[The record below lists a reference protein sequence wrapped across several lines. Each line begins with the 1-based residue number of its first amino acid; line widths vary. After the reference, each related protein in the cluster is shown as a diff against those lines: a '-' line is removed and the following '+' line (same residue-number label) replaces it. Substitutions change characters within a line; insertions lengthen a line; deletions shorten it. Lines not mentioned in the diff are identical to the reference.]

1 MPNQVSDSHAICF
14 ETGQDFGNIWDGNKN
29 SLHFFR
35 SRAQPHQRD
44 QAKQVSNILDQG
56 NRTFIGSVV
65 FVDIVGYSK
74 TSVSEQLALKDRF
87 QSLLADSLKDIGPEQ
102 RIILDTGDGAALSFL
117 GDPEDALFVSMHMRD
132 FLQRTYASLGL
143 PDNAAQEDIDIGPQG
158 DLSVRIGINLGPVKL
173 LRDINGHPN
182 IVGDGINVAQRI
194 MSFARPGQI
203 VVSRSYFDVVS
214 VISDE
219 YAKLF
224 KYEGSRTDKHVRE
237 HEIYVVGESVAAFD
251 QARAGMVDRA
261 AQTNPKVR
269 PPSAVATG
277 THPIASMD
285 AENAGEGAAP
295 FLKDRGKLTIAGGA
309 LGALVLALIVAAVM
323 KKSPEPA
330 KADPTSANVVQSA
343 LPPPAALSTPPAV
356 VDTIA
361 TAPVKPGE
369 VAATSGAP
377 PANVSATIAPANPLA
392 DPAKTPPDATKI
404 AKPAVTKD
412 TPADAA
418 KAAMP
423 KSPEMGTVSLR
434 IDPWGDVFVN
444 GRAIG
449 ASPPLK
455 QHKLA
460 PGKYKIEVKNGT
472 FTPYVTNI
480 EVKAKDE
487 VAVKYRFQ

>member
-1 MPNQVSDSHAICF
+1 MR
-14 ETGQDFGNIWDGNKN
+14 
-29 SLHFFR
+29 FFR
-35 SRAQPHQRD
+35 RTAQSHQQD

-74 TSVSEQLALKDRF
+74 TSVSEQLVLKDRF
-87 QSLLADSLKDIGPEQ
+87 QSLLADSLKDITPDQ
-102 RIILDTGDGAALSFL
+102 RIILDTGDGAAMSFL
-117 GDPEDALFVSMHMRD
+117 GDPEDALFVSLHMRD

-143 PDNAAQEDIDIGPQG
+143 PENAAQEDIDIGPQG

-237 HEIYVVGESVAAFD
+237 HEIYIVGESVAAFD
-251 QARAGMVDRA
+251 QARAGMADRA
-261 AQTNPKVR
+261 AQTNPKATT
-269 PPSAVATG
+269 PPAVATG
-277 THPIASMD
+277 THAIASIGE
-285 AENAGEGAAP
+285 ENSGEGAVP
-295 FLKDRGKLTIAGGA
+295 FLKDREKLTIAGSV
-309 LGALVLALIVAAVM
+309 LGAIVLALVVAAVM

-330 KADPTSANVVQSA
+330 KPDSVSAMAAAGKAPTTVAAVTT
-343 LPPPAALSTPPAV
+343 PPIVASPAADAGKSAEPLTQPVGPAV
-356 VDTIA
+356 IA
-361 TAPVKPGE
+361 TPAP
-369 VAATSGAP
+369 A
-377 PANVSATIAPANPLA
+377 SATPLTE
-392 DPAKTPPDATKI
+392 PAKTPADVAKVAKATATKDTLAEP
-404 AKPAVTKD
+404 AKPA
-412 TPADAA
+412 A
-418 KAAMP
+418 P
-423 KSPEMGTVSLR
+423 KPVDMGTVSLR
-434 IDPWGDVFVN
+434 IDPWGEVFVN

-449 ASPPLK
+449 VSPPLK
-455 QHKLA
+455 QHKLS
-460 PGKYKIEVKNGT
+460 PGKYKIEVKNGA
-472 FTPYVTNI
+472 FAPYVTNI
-480 EVKAKDE
+480 EVKAKDD

>member
-1 MPNQVSDSHAICF
+1 M
-14 ETGQDFGNIWDGNKN
+14 
-29 SLHFFR
+29 
-35 SRAQPHQRD
+35 
-44 QAKQVSNILDQG
+44 SNILDQG

-87 QSLLADSLKDIGPEQ
+87 QSLLADSLKDIAPEQ
-102 RIILDTGDGAALSFL
+102 RIILDTGDGAAMSFL

-143 PDNAAQEDIDIGPQG
+143 PENSAQEDIDIGPQG

-251 QARAGMVDRA
+251 QARAGMADRA
-261 AQTNPKVR
+261 AQTNPKATT
-269 PPSAVATG
+269 PTGVATG
-277 THPIASMD
+277 THAVGSMG
-285 AENAGEGAAP
+285 EEKSGEGAIP
-295 FLKDRGKLTIAGGA
+295 FLKDRGKLTIAGSV
-309 LGALVLALIVAAVM
+309 LGAIVLALVVAVM
-323 KKSPEPA
+323 KKAPEPA
-330 KADPTSANVVQSA
+330 KAEPASATVAANPSPQPT
-343 LPPPAALSTPPAV
+343 AA
-356 VDTIA
+356 A
-361 TAPVKPGE
+361 TAAPVMASAATDAGKPGE
-369 VAATSGAP
+369 PSAATVGASA
-377 PANVSATIAPANPLA
+377 PATLVPASATQPV
-392 DPAKTPPDATKI
+392 DPAKTPTDAAKIVKATSTKDMPADP
-404 AKPAVTKD
+404 AKPA
-412 TPADAA
+412 TP
-418 KAAMP
+418 KP
-423 KSPEMGTVSLR
+423 VEMGTVSLR
-434 IDPWGDVFVN
+434 IDPWGEVFVN

-449 ASPPLK
+449 NSPPLK
-455 QHKLA
+455 QHKLS

-472 FTPYVTNI
+472 LAPYVTNI
-480 EVKAKDE
+480 EVKAKDD
-487 VAVKYRFQ
+487 VVVKYRFQ